1 MKTTEENLQIL
12 KDMNAMRKT
21 QKRSEMIEAMEME
34 LGVNQPSDWTPDHDS
49 CNASFQR
56 ICQMIVESTRK
67 VARQELECLTDILY
81 DEMHSELSRCR
92 KSKVGND
99 NQLGASFNYAR

>member
-21 QKRSEMIEAMEME
+21 QKRSEMIEAMERE
-34 LGVNQPSDWTPDHDS
+34 LGVNQTSDWTPDHDS

-56 ICQMIVESTRK
+56 ICQMIVESKSK
-67 VARQELECLTDILY
+67 VARHELECLKDIIY
-81 DEMHSELSRCR
+81 DEMQSDSPDVERAKLAMQSAW
-92 KSKVGND
+92 SIV
-99 NQLGASFNYAR
+99 

>member
-21 QKRSEMIEAMEME
+21 QKRSEMIEAMERE

-56 ICQMIVESTRK
+56 ICQMLVESTSK
-67 VARQELECLTDILY
+67 VARQELECLKDIIY
-81 DEMHSELSRCR
+81 DEMQSDSSDVERAKLAMQSAW
-92 KSKVGND
+92 SIV
-99 NQLGASFNYAR
+99 